1 MKLAVFGSLQNFNTE
16 IYSNTFLPFN
26 KTHVLTCNLTPL
38 NMKAKNEGIPTNIN
52 LKLLLGHRGFF
63 VDANFFTFHLK

>member
-38 NMKAKNEGIPTNIN
+38 NMKAKNEGKNQHQ
-52 LKLLLGHRGFF
+52 LEAAAGS
-63 VDANFFTFHLK
+63 